1 MDIMLVAIFYIVV
14 TFIMLVVLLKKGR
27 SKLMILYF
35 IFELYFGAVAVVS
48 YMD

>member
-1 MDIMLVAIFYIVV
+1 MLVAVAYIIV
-14 TFIMLVVLLKKGR
+14 TLLMLIMLLKKGR